1 MFTDAKCPLFLVMKS
16 FCGKKDVIGG
26 QMQIWMKIA
35 YRNLNVTFCA
45 CKRASH
51 SCRLMSSAFL
61 QIHSL

>member
-35 YRNLNVTFCA
+35 FEWHLDLR
-45 CKRASH
+45 
-51 SCRLMSSAFL
+51 
-61 QIHSL
+61 QINELC